1 MRTKF
6 KNLVSISTI
15 LSVPGIISIFVSLIS
30 IPIHLNY
37 AGAESYGNYIIFHF
51 LLMISINLNLGI
63 GKSVVISINNF
74 FKKRKEISY
83 EAIIYTRNVSLI
95 IFLIFLLVLVFD
107 KTLNNDF
114 LNIYKFTKYLFIGS
128 IITIFFITLEGILQ
142 GNRKFKS
149 ISFLNL
155 LFFNLSLAVPS
166 ILLIYDNK
174 LTLENLIII
183 SILIKSISVLIMFLM
198 VIKLGLVKKSKS
210 RDLFENL
217 KANSKWIT
225 LNSILIQFYDLFDK
239 YLIKFFLG
247 PIAVATYSIPQQLTG
262 KLSIV
267 SKSFSAFLLPD
278 LSKKKIDN
286 DNFNFSLQIFLKF
299 VPLLILLTIP
309 LYPLVLKF
317 WLGNSYS
324 ETIHQLTKIFSVSVI
339 FSCAS
344 HILIT
349 KFEASK
355 SLYNNLKIELL
366 LMPFFLF
373 VLYFLTSGVFTLIQI
388 SFLILL
394 KELTLFFLRLS
405 FLTNEVKKIKEYYF
419 LSLYFLLMLY
429 FSFNNENLYYFCLIL
444 LILNFFRK

>member
-225 LNSILIQFYDLFDK
+225 LNSILIQFY
-239 YLIKFFLG
+239 
-247 PIAVATYSIPQQLTG
+247 A
-262 KLSIV
+262 
-267 SKSFSAFLLPD
+267 
-278 LSKKKIDN
+278 
-286 DNFNFSLQIFLKF
+286 
-299 VPLLILLTIP
+299 
-309 LYPLVLKF
+309 
-317 WLGNSYS
+317 
-324 ETIHQLTKIFSVSVI
+324 
-339 FSCAS
+339 
-344 HILIT
+344 
-349 KFEASK
+349 
-355 SLYNNLKIELL
+355 
-366 LMPFFLF
+366 
-373 VLYFLTSGVFTLIQI
+373 
-388 SFLILL
+388 
-394 KELTLFFLRLS
+394 
-405 FLTNEVKKIKEYYF
+405 
-419 LSLYFLLMLY
+419 
-429 FSFNNENLYYFCLIL
+429 
-444 LILNFFRK
+444 

>member
-1 MRTKF
+1 MKTKF
-6 KNLVSISTI
+6 KNLLSISTI
-15 LSVPGIISIFVSLIS
+15 LSVPGMISIFVSLLS
-30 IPIHLNY
+30 IPIHLNF
-37 AGAESYGNYIIFHF
+37 AGPESYGNYIIFHF
-51 LLMISINLNLGI
+51 ILMISINLNLGI
-63 GKSVVISINNF
+63 GKSAVISINNF

-83 EAIIYTRNVSLI
+83 DAIIYTRNVSLI

-107 KTLNNDF
+107 KISNSDF

-128 IITIFFITLEGILQ
+128 IITIFFMTLEGILQ

-155 LFFNLSLAVPS
+155 LFFNFSFALPS

-174 LTLENLIII
+174 LTLENLITI
-183 SILIKSISVLIMFLM
+183 SILIKLISVLIMFFLL
-198 VIKLGLVKKSKS
+198 IKFGLVKKSNNQV
-210 RDLFENL
+210 LFENL
-217 KANSKWIT
+217 RINSKWIT
-225 LNSILIQFYDLFDK
+225 LNSLLIQFYDLFDK

-247 PIAVATYSIPQQLTG
+247 PIAVAAYSIPQQLTG
-262 KLSIV
+262 KLSII

-286 DNFNFSLQIFLKF
+286 DSFNFSLQIFLKF
-299 VPLLILLTIP
+299 IPLVILMTIP

-324 ETIHQLTKIFSVSVI
+324 ETIHQLTKVFSISVI

-355 SLYNNLKIELL
+355 SLNRNLKIELL

-373 VLYFLTSGVFTLIQI
+373 VLYFLTSGTFTLIQI

-394 KELTLFFLRLS
+394 KELILFFLRLS
-405 FLTNEVKKIKEYYF
+405 FFKNEIKKVKGYYF
-419 LSLYFLLMLY
+419 LSLYFILMLY
-429 FSFNNENLYYFCLIL
+429 FSFNNENLYYCFLIL